1 MNYIFAICVLILVP
15 IVQPKISRL
24 HPKLMLNLFHS
35 EMVQLVDTKI
45 GGTQC
50 ASDMEAFF
58 ADLSEMKLWALQMF
72 DASSKVNPGILSLN
86 LRWYGNY
93 DQCLDIREVVGGRVI
108 EGQYCNAFI
117 ILTDNLTAYFSQ
129 LFNIQNQRAKAQI
142 FENQQNYL
150 GICIPKSC
158 TVNDLNLLGNGVE
171 TLFKTPFHIAFQDD
185 FCTSRTKS
193 IASPIDAYVF
203 CFFGIVLAVVAV
215 STAYD
220 VYLRMLRKK
229 PDLFVVFSLYTNG
242 KKLLGTHCENDNLK
256 CLNGIR
262 VLTMVWV
269 IVAHLFI
276 IRIYAS
282 NTNNL
287 YVMTEWQQRIEN
299 SVFFA
304 SSYAV
309 ETFFCMSGILVTYV
323 HMKYLEKFSIK
334 LHWFYLFRLLRLVP
348 ALAATILISISVV
361 KYVTEGP
368 IWHAVLKQ
376 HLTNC
381 KETWWSTLLFVNN
394 FIKYDDMCIHQSWYL
409 SVDTQLYAM
418 APLILFSIK
427 KNPTR
432 TFLVIIVLCFV
443 SIVYTWTITVVK
455 HVEFLVF
462 YKLKQ
467 EDLVYVYFS
476 TLSHMPA
483 WLIGIVFGYFLYQNK
498 NKKNSISRLV
508 NITLWLVS
516 LCSMLALVLYHVVF
530 TRHNYDVT
538 RSAFFNSLSRPIWS
552 LAVCSIIYSCSTG
565 RGGCVNT
572 FLSHPVFVVLGKL
585 TYSMYL
591 IHVLVIFVV
600 VGNPKESTHFSN
612 FEIFHDFCGIF
623 VDILVCSFVICLVF
637 ETPVML
643 LIKYFFQ
650 RNTEIKRP

>member
-1 MNYIFAICVLILVP
+1 LV
-15 IVQPKISRL
+15 
-24 HPKLMLNLFHS
+24 
-35 EMVQLVDTKI
+35 
-45 GGTQC
+45 
-50 ASDMEAFF
+50 
-58 ADLSEMKLWALQMF
+58 F

-93 DQCLDIREVVGGRVI
+93 DQCLDIREVVGGGVI

-129 LFNIQNQRAKAQI
+129 LFNIQNERAKAQI
-142 FENQQNYL
+142 FENQQYYL

-171 TLFKTPFHIAFQDD
+171 TLFKTPFDIAFQED

-203 CFFGIVLAVVAV
+203 CFFGIVLAVVVA

-242 KKLLGTHCENDNLK
+242 KKLLRTHCENDNLT

-262 VLTMVWV
+262 VLSTMWV
-269 IVAHLFI
+269 IVGHLVI
-276 IRIYAS
+276 IRMDAF
-282 NTNNL
+282 NTNTL
-287 YVMTEWQQRIEN
+287 YVWTEWTNHIEN

-304 SSYAV
+304 VPYAV
-309 ETFFCMSGILVTYV
+309 DTFFCMSGILVTYV
-323 HMKYLEKFSIK
+323 HMKYSEKSTIT
-334 LHWFYLFRLLRLVP
+334 LSSFYLFRLLRLIP
-348 ALAATILISISVV
+348 ALVATILISVSVV

-368 IWHAVLKQ
+368 VWHSVLKKY
-376 HLTNC
+376 LTNC
-381 KETWWSTLLFVNN
+381 KETWWTTLLFVNN
-394 FIKYDDMCIHQSWYL
+394 FVKYDDVCIQQTWYL

-432 TFLVIIVLCFV
+432 TFLVIITLCFV
-443 SIVYTWTITVVK
+443 SIVYTWTMTVVK
-455 HVEFLVF
+455 HGGFLLFWDV
-462 YKLKQ
+462 KQ
-467 EDLVYVYFS
+467 EDLTYVYFS
-476 TLSHMPA
+476 TLSRMPA
-483 WLIGIVFGYFLYQNK
+483 WLIGIVFGYFLYQNI
-498 NKKNSISRLV
+498 NKKNSISQLV

-516 LCSMLALVLYHVVF
+516 LFSMLALVLYHVVF
-530 TRHNYDVT
+530 MRDNYDVT

-552 LAVCSIIYSCSTG
+552 LAVCFIVYSCCTG

-591 IHVLVIFVV
+591 IHVLVILVV

-623 VDILVCSFVICLVF
+623 IDILVCSFVICLVF

-643 LIKYFFQ
+643 LIKYFFG

>member
-35 EMVQLVDTKI
+35 KMVQLVDTKI

-58 ADLSEMKLWALQMF
+58 ADLSDMKLWALQMF

-93 DQCLDIREVVGGRVI
+93 DQCLNIREVVGGRVI
-108 EGQYCNAFI
+108 EGQYCNALIVINNITGHFP
-117 ILTDNLTAYFSQ
+117 Q
-129 LFNIQNQRAKAQI
+129 LFNIQNEKAKEQI
-142 FENQQNYL
+142 FDNQQNYL

-158 TVNDLNLLGNGVE
+158 TINDLNLLGNGVE
-171 TLFKTPFHIAFQDD
+171 TLFQTPFHIAFQDD
-185 FCTSRTKS
+185 FCTYRNQP

-220 VYLRMLRKK
+220 VYLRKLRKK

-262 VLTMVWV
+262 VLSMMWVMVD
-269 IVAHLFI
+269 HLFV
-276 IRIYAS
+276 IRINAF

-287 YVMTEWQQRIEN
+287 YVLTEWQHRIEN
-299 SVFFA
+299 SIYFA
-304 SSYAV
+304 AHYAV
-309 ETFFCMSGILVTYV
+309 DTFFCMSGILVTYV
-323 HMKYLEKFSIK
+323 HMKYSEKFTIK
-334 LHWFYLFRLLRLVP
+334 LSSFYLFRLLRLVP
-348 ALAATILISISVV
+348 ALVATILIYVSVV
-361 KYVTEGP
+361 KYVTQGP
-368 IWHAVLKQ
+368 IWHSVLKQ
-376 HLTNC
+376 YLAHC
-381 KETWWSTLLFVNN
+381 KNTWWTTLLFVNN
-394 FIKYDDMCIHQSWYL
+394 FIKYDDMCIQQTWYL
-409 SVDTQLYAM
+409 SVDTQLYAV
-418 APLILFSIK
+418 APLILFFIK

-432 TFLVIIVLCFV
+432 TFLAIIMLCFV
-443 SIVYTWTITVVK
+443 SMVYTWTITVVK
-455 HVEFLVF
+455 DAGFVLFW
-462 YKLKQ
+462 
-467 EDLVYVYFS
+467 DLNADDSLYVYFS
-476 TLSHMPA
+476 TLSRMPA
-483 WLIGIVFGYFLYQNK
+483 WLIGIVFGYFLYRNK
-498 NKKNSISRLV
+498 NKKNSISQLA

-516 LCSMLALVLYHVVF
+516 LCSMLALVLYQVVF
-530 TRHNYDVT
+530 VRHNYDVT

-552 LAVCSIIYSCSTG
+552 LAVCSIIYSCCTG

-572 FLSHPVFVVLGKL
+572 FLSHPLFVVLGKL

-591 IHVLVIFVV
+591 IHFLVIFVV
-600 VGNPKESTHFSN
+600 VGNPKESTHFST

-643 LIKYFFQ
+643 LIKYLFG